1 MASTSK
7 APNSRKALVFA
18 GAIFG
23 LACVTSAVAQG
34 NYYRYLNDEG
44 IRVMSHSIPPQYA
57 QKGYEILTHTGQVI
71 KTVPPA
77 PDPDE
82 LEAEKAKRTAERE
95 MLAAYAVLARRYSS
109 VEEIYAARD
118 RRLAHLDA
126 TIAIL
131 RSNIGNL
138 SGQVEDLVSKAAE
151 AERSGREV
159 PQQILKNI
167 DEVKAEQTTTESKLQ
182 ARIEEHAGIHA
193 EYEADVELFNKGRAL
208 EAARK
213 TQSRQ

>member
-1 MASTSK
+1 MALTSK
-7 APNSRKALVFA
+7 LFKTHKAILLASAV
-18 GAIFG
+18 IG
-23 LACVTSAVAQG
+23 LAYAASAWAQG
-34 NYYRYLNDEG
+34 NYYRYVNDEG
-44 IRVMSHSIPPQYA
+44 VKVMSHSIPPHYA
-57 QKGYEILTHTGQVI
+57 QKGYEVLTPTGQVI

-82 LEAEKAKRTAERE
+82 LEEEKAERAAERE
-95 MLAAYAVLARRYSS
+95 MLEAYGVLARRYSG
-109 VEEIYAARD
+109 VDEIYAARD

-138 SGQVEDLVSKAAE
+138 QGQIEDLMSKAAD

-159 PQQILKNI
+159 PKQILSNI
-167 DEVKAEQTTTESKLQ
+167 EEIKAEQATTESKLQ
-182 ARIEEHAGIHA
+182 ARVDEHACIHS

-208 EAARK
+208 EAARNENK
-213 TQSRQ
+213 RQ